1 MFLKVGELINS
12 TRKRIRSA
20 IVERDGDCIRDL
32 ARRQRDAGADII
44 DLNAGESG
52 ERELEDLLW
61 LIGVV
66 EDDLGPSI
74 RLGIDTSD
82 PAIMAR
88 AIEACS
94 ALPLMNS
101 ISNEPAKLPLIKIA
115 GQCGCEVIGLAMG
128 SDGMPRTA
136 DDRVREA
143 SALVSKCAAAG
154 IDNDKL
160 YVDLI
165 CMSGATSPEQGRALL
180 DATRRVRSE
189 LSVRPLVAVSNVS
202 FGLPNRRLLNRTF
215 LAMLIEAG
223 LAGAILDPTA
233 PGIIDTICAARA
245 LLGADAYCM
254 DYIRHHRAQMKP

>member
-1 MFLKVGELINS
+1 VLLKVGELINS
-12 TRKRIRSA
+12 TRRQIRSA
-20 IVERDGDCIRDL
+20 IVERDAACIRDT
-32 ARRQRDAGADII
+32 ARRQRDAGADVI

-61 LIGVV
+61 LIRVV
-66 EDDLGPSI
+66 EDDLGPDI
-74 RLGIDTSD
+74 RLGIDTSN
-82 PAIMAR
+82 PTVMAR

-94 ALPLMNS
+94 AVPLMNS
-101 ISNEPAKLPLIKIA
+101 ISNEPARLPLIEIA
-115 GQCGCEVIGLAMG
+115 AQCGCDVIGLAMG
-128 SDGMPRTA
+128 SEGMPRTV

-143 SALVSKCAAAG
+143 DALVSACAAAG

-165 CMSGATSPEQGRALL
+165 CMSAATSPEQGRALL
-180 DATRRVRSE
+180 DAVRQVRRE
-189 LSVRPLVAVSNVS
+189 LSAKPLVAVSNVS
-202 FGLPNRRLLNRTF
+202 FGLPGRRLLNRTF

-233 PGIIDTICAARA
+233 PGILETICAAQA

-254 DYIRHHRAQMKP
+254 DYIRRHRAQTKP